1 MSDRELA
8 NAAIKLQHKLYECQ
22 RHNMKLRTLLDECE
36 RVLSSIYTDAV
47 QYTYPT
53 CKRTVLK
60 CEATLAKIRGQDKV
74 AQEKADEQKLSR

>member
-1 MSDRELA
+1 
-8 NAAIKLQHKLYECQ
+8 
-22 RHNMKLRTLLDECE
+22 MKLSDVLRKAYFNADQYQTYLKVHEAADLLDECE

-60 CEATLAKIRGQDKV
+60 CEATLAKLRSQDKA
-74 AQEKADEQKLSR
+74 AQEKTDE